1 MSFKLI
7 IIVADNN
14 CNFVTVFSC
23 SRNLDLY
30 ILGWLQ
36 ATGFEDKFKPPPGRW
51 LCSTCMIN
59 NKSSVSRCA
68 ACETPKPES
77 LIQASKATVSG
88 FSDKLKSSAGS
99 WECYTC
105 LIRNKPDSLRCVA
118 CETPQASDVNAKG
131 A

>member
-1 MSFKLI
+1 MFW
-7 IIVADNN
+7 IIV
-14 CNFVTVFSC
+14 FFSNKKL
-23 SRNLDLY
+23 S
-30 ILGWLQ
+30 G